1 MPVAQPAAAAFFD
14 DDALTVFE
22 DLADEFVSVCVT
34 DHGADGHLHHFVA
47 SVGSEGTGCGGRRHP
62 CPGFDVPL
70 EAEVL
75 KGPQVGIALD
85 DHIGRHGPAVAAV
98 RAAFGD
104 VFLPTQVRAAG
115 SAVAGGHVDLDVI
128 DKIALCHGLVCFLSG
143 MQKYYFFRCVICS
156 G

>member
-1 MPVAQPAAAAFFD
+1 MSVRVA
-14 DDALTVFE
+14 
-22 DLADEFVSVCVT
+22 

-47 SVGSEGTGCGGRRHP
+47 SVGSEGTVAVAVGTV
-62 CPGFDVPL
+62 PGFDVPL

-85 DHIGRHGPAVAAV
+85 DHMAAATAVAAV
-98 RAAFGD
+98 RAPFGD